1 MIIKV
6 DVNVTAPELV
16 ESITRLALALP
27 NLTDINQVE
36 SRPAEVREKEP
47 QSEDQQKTNN
57 VKNPTKKTTKAE
69 TTQKEGAAASKSEE
83 SQEREISMEEVRAKL
98 AALSQEGK
106 QTQVKALI
114 TEFGAKKLSDIPEE
128 KYAALLEKAE
138 VL

>member
-1 MIIKV
+1 
-6 DVNVTAPELV
+6 
-16 ESITRLALALP
+16 
-27 NLTDINQVE
+27 
-36 SRPAEVREKEP
+36 
-47 QSEDQQKTNN
+47 
-57 VKNPTKKTTKAE
+57 
-69 TTQKEGAAASKSEE
+69 
-83 SQEREISMEEVRAKL
+83 MEEVRAKL